1 MSNFLKIGHRGAC
14 GYEPENTLR
23 SIKKALGL
31 GVDMI
36 EFDVYVCKS
45 GELVIIH
52 DDTVNRTTN
61 GQGFVIEMT
70 FEELRRLDAGKG
82 EKIPTLQ
89 EVLNLIN
96 GQVQVNIE
104 LKGAGTAE
112 PVAKVMK
119 DYLSKSL
126 TSWTPEHFLVS
137 SFNHFELQ
145 TFHRII
151 PEIKLGAL
159 ICALPITLAQ
169 FAQDLGAYSL
179 NPSIEF
185 LNQAFIDD
193 AHNRGLKVFVYT
205 VNLPEDIARMKAMD
219 VDGVFSNFPDRL

>member
-1 MSNFLKIGHRGAC
+1 MSKFLKIGHRGAC

-23 SIKKALGL
+23 SMKKALEL
-31 GVDMI
+31 GIDMI

-52 DDTVNRTTN
+52 DDTVNRTTD
-61 GQGFVIEMT
+61 GTGYVTKMT
-70 FEELRRLDAGKG
+70 FDELRKLDAGKG

-104 LKGAGTAE
+104 LKGVGTAL
-112 PVAKVMK
+112 PVAITIK
-119 DYLSKSL
+119 DYTQKHSDV
-126 TSWTPEHFLVS
+126 WTPEHFLVS

-145 TFHRII
+145 AFKLAM
-151 PEIKLGAL
+151 PEIKIGAL
-159 ICALPITLAQ
+159 ICGMLTTRAQ
-169 FAQDLGAYSL
+169 FAQDLGAYSV

-185 LNQAFIDD
+185 LDQTFVND
-193 AHNRGLKVFVYT
+193 AHQRGLKVFVYT
-205 VNLPEDIARMKAMD
+205 VNLLEDIARMKD
-219 VDGVFSNFPDRL
+219 WRIDGVFSNFPDRL